1 MSELLGWW
9 LLVEALGVASL
20 PLTITVFSR
29 LPDRGWSATKAL
41 ALLAVGWLVWFPL
54 TIISALPFSRAWI
67 SGTMVVFALAN
78 VAMLRAPSVRLALSK
93 FIRTQRGYIVASEI
107 VFASA
112 FGLMAWVRS
121 FTPAVVDTEK
131 FMDVAFLSSIWRAP
145 HLPPPDPWLSGETIN
160 YYYFGH
166 YLMALLAKALGTQP
180 GMAFNLAIALI
191 FALTAVVVFGLAT
204 NIVAAIQRTREA
216 SLLRYIPAG
225 LASAV
230 FVLIAGNLAG
240 AQQWWR
246 QATQFASGAGAQLAN
261 PWAFWLRRDLWMRYD
276 WWAPSRVVGAGATI
290 NEFPAFSFILS
301 DLHAHLLAL
310 PFVALA
316 ILVALNLLLGEGEGL
331 AAFGAPR
338 WRFLALGVL
347 ALCLGALFAI
357 NGWDFP
363 TYLGLALLALVVQ
376 QWLAHQR
383 RFSWLLALDVFS
395 VVIFLGGLAVA
406 LYLPFYRGFSSPS
419 QGVGV
424 VPGDV
429 RSPIG
434 DVFSIYGLF
443 VFILISYGVLL
454 GARAL
459 ADVLAQRAASSDGEP
474 LPDRGLGRL
483 LAGGV
488 IVASLLLLAL
498 LTVLTLGVGGWTL
511 IWTLLLTGGFAA
523 LALYS
528 LGVWGGGAD
537 AREDRPVSSASRAT
551 AFLFALGSLAA
562 LLVCACEIV
571 YLRDVFGGGALF
583 RMNTVFKL
591 YYQAWLIAGVAAGPA
606 LYLLVVAAVK
616 AITGAL
622 GTTAAGTTSAEDIT
636 ANQGRLVSWGAV
648 GGVALWSAALVA
660 LIAASFVYP
669 VLATSARTMNLT
681 SPRTLDG
688 IAYMAHDSPTTFA
701 DCRQVDG
708 GSNSGDDAAIRW
720 LNAHIE
726 GSPVI
731 VEAPGAEYSH
741 CSRISAF
748 TGLPTVM
755 GWGGHEVQWRVNWL
769 AQPGHEATINQRL
782 DAVNQI
788 YTAAEQSTVMGLLRR
803 YHVRLLYVG
812 AAERQTY
819 AGVDLDRYASY
830 LTVVY
835 QHAGVT
841 IYATEGGS

>member
-9 LLVEALGVASL
+9 LLVEALGVAGL

-29 LPDRGWSATKAL
+29 LPDRGWSAAKPL
-41 ALLAVGWLVWFPL
+41 ALLVLGWLIWFPA
-54 TIISALPFSRAWI
+54 TVIAALPFSRAWI
-67 SGTMVVFALAN
+67 IGTMLVFALAN
-78 VAMLRAPSVRLALSK
+78 VALLRASSVRQALTK
-93 FIRTQRGYIVASEI
+93 FIQAQRGYIVASEV
-107 VFASA
+107 VFAGA

-121 FTPAVVDTEK
+121 FTPEVLDTEK
-131 FMDVAFLSSIWRAP
+131 FMDVAFLSAIWRAP

-166 YLMALLAKALGTQP
+166 YLMALIAKALGTPP
-180 GMAFNLAIALI
+180 GTAFNLAIALI
-191 FALTAVVVFGLAT
+191 FALTAVVLFGLAT
-204 NIVAAIQRTREA
+204 NIVAAMRRTRES

-225 LASAV
+225 LASV
-230 FVLIAGNLAG
+230 FFVLSAGNLAG

-246 QATQFASGAGAQLAN
+246 QATQLASGAGAQLAN
-261 PWAFWLRRDLWMRYD
+261 PWAFWLRRDLWPQYN
-276 WWAPSRVVGAGATI
+276 WWAPSRVVGAGDTI
-290 NEFPAFSFILS
+290 NEFPAFSFILA
-301 DLHAHLLAL
+301 DLHAHVLAL
-310 PFVALA
+310 PFAALA
-316 ILVALNLLLGEGEGL
+316 ILVALNLLLGDGEGL

-338 WRFLALGVL
+338 WRFLSLGVF
-347 ALCLGALFAI
+347 ALCLGALYAI

-376 QWLAHQR
+376 QWLAHGR
-383 RFSWLLALDVFS
+383 RFSRLLALDVFS
-395 VVIFLGGLAVA
+395 VVVLLGALAVA
-406 LYLPFYRGFSSPS
+406 LYLPFYRDFSSPS

-424 VPGDV
+424 VPGGV

-443 VFILISYGVLL
+443 AFILVSYAVLI

-459 ADVLAQRAASSDGEP
+459 ADALAQRPTSSDDEP
-474 LPDRGLGRL
+474 LPDRRLGRL
-483 LAGGV
+483 LAGGF
-488 IVASLLLLAL
+488 ILAALLLLTL
-498 LTVLTLGVGGWTL
+498 LTVVTLGIGAWTL
-511 IWTLLLTGGFAA
+511 LWTLLLTAGFLA

-528 LGVWGGGAD
+528 LGRWRAGSAD
-537 AREDRPVSSASRAT
+537 DPTVSSANRAT
-551 AFLFALGSLAA
+551 AFLLALGALAA
-562 LLVCACEIV
+562 MLVFACEIV

-606 LYLLVVAAVK
+606 LYALVSAAVR
-616 AITGAL
+616 AIRGAL
-622 GTTAAGTTSAEDIT
+622 GTTTACATSQEAST
-636 ANQGRLVSWGAV
+636 ADQGRLVSWGAV
-648 GGVALWSAALVA
+648 GGVTLWSALLVT

-669 VLATSARTMNLT
+669 VLATSARTANLT
-681 SPRTLDG
+681 LPRSLDG
-688 IAYMAHDSPTTFA
+688 IAYMTDASPTTFA
-701 DCRQVDG
+701 DCTQVGG
-708 GSNSGDDAAIRW
+708 GSNRGDDAAIRW

-755 GWGGHEVQWRVNWL
+755 GWSGHEVQWRVNWL
-769 AQPGHEATINQRL
+769 AQPGHEATINERL

-788 YTAAEQSTVMGLLRR
+788 YTNPDQRTVMGLLRR
-803 YHVRLLYVG
+803 FHVRLLYVG

-819 AGVDLDRYASY
+819 SNADLDRYVSY

>member
-1 MSELLGWW
+1 MSELLSWW
-9 LLVEALGVASL
+9 LLVEALGIAGL
-20 PLTITVFSR
+20 PLTVTVFAR

-54 TIISALPFSRAWI
+54 TIVSALPFSRAWI
-67 SGTMVVFALAN
+67 IGTMLVFALAN
-78 VAMLRAPSVRLALSK
+78 VAMLRAPSVRLALTK
-93 FIRTQRGYIVASEI
+93 FIQTQRSYIVASEV
-107 VFASA
+107 VFAGA
-112 FGLMAWVRS
+112 FSLMAWVRS
-121 FTPAVVDTEK
+121 FTPEVLDTEK

-180 GMAFNLAIALI
+180 GTAFNLAIALI
-191 FALTAVVVFGLAT
+191 FALTAAVVFGLAT
-204 NIVAAIQRTREA
+204 NIVAAMRRTRET

-225 LASAV
+225 LASV
-230 FVLIAGNLAG
+230 FFVLIAGNLAG
-240 AQQWWR
+240 AQQWWK
-246 QATQFASGAGAQLAN
+246 QATQLASGAGAQLAN
-261 PWAFWLRRDLWMRYD
+261 PWAFWLRRDLWTQYN
-276 WWAPSRVVGAGATI
+276 WWAPSRVVGAGDTI
-290 NEFPAFSFILS
+290 NEFPAFSFILA
-301 DLHAHLLAL
+301 DLHAHVLAL
-310 PFVALA
+310 PFAALA

-338 WRFLALGVL
+338 WRFLTLVVS

-376 QWLAHQR
+376 QWLAHGR
-383 RFSWLLALDVFS
+383 KFSRLLALDTFS
-395 VVIFLGGLAVA
+395 VVVFLGGLAVA

-419 QGVGV
+419 QGIGV

-443 VFILISYGVLL
+443 AFILISYGVLIS
-454 GARAL
+454 ARAL
-459 ADVLAQRAASSDGEP
+459 ADALAQRSATSGDEP

-483 LAGGV
+483 LAGGL
-488 IVASLLLLAL
+488 IIAALLLLAL
-498 LTVLTLGVGGWTL
+498 LTVLTLGIGVWTL
-511 IWTLLLTGGFAA
+511 IWTLLLTAGFAV
-523 LALYS
+523 LALYE
-528 LGVWGGGAD
+528 LGIWGAS
-537 AREDRPVSSASRAT
+537 AQENQPVSAANRAT
-551 AFLFALGSLAA
+551 AFLLALAALAA
-562 LLVCACEIV
+562 LLVFACEIV

-606 LYLLVVAAVK
+606 LYLLVAAAVR
-616 AITGAL
+616 AIKGAL
-622 GTTAAGTTSAEDIT
+622 GTTAASEASDERITT
-636 ANQGRLVSWGAV
+636 NQGRLVSWGAI
-648 GGVALWSAALVA
+648 GGVALWSAALVT
-660 LIAASFVYP
+660 LIAAAFVYP
-669 VLATSARTMNLT
+669 VLATSARTANLT
-681 SPRTLDG
+681 LPRSLDG
-688 IAYMAHDSPTTFA
+688 IAYMANDSPTAFA
-701 DCRQVDG
+701 DCTQVGG
-708 GSNSGDDAAIRW
+708 GSNAGDDAAIRW
-720 LNAHIE
+720 LNAHID

-748 TGLPTVM
+748 TGLPAVM
-755 GWGGHEVQWRVNWL
+755 GWSGHEVQWRVNWL
-769 AQPGHEATINQRL
+769 AQPGNEATINERL

-788 YTAAEQSTVMGLLRR
+788 YTNPDQSTVMGLLRR

-819 AGVDLDRYASY
+819 NGADLDRYASY
-830 LTVVY
+830 LKVVY
-835 QHAGVT
+835 QHAGVM